1 MSGHLLGVAAVA
13 ALAAAG
19 FVRKGSLSER
29 PPVTNEDLADAL
41 RAYRPPVGSAARRKS
56 VEVSPQDLPGQIRLP
71 GFTDEELV
79 RLGLAKMKADPQPV
93 KKRSRKKRPVDL
105 EADMDRSA
113 EEALND
119 EMSALAV
126 LELQRQAAHALHE
139 QGRRAQRQGS
149 SPQPRS
155 KQSPESDGPWE
166 LFLRSNPSDVSDQ
179 VLVALLLADGTGD
192 PMERARV
199 LLDQAMGSLGQLV
212 EGSFGEEAGVPE
224 ATRARLIAA
233 AELSRR
239 AELRQ
244 MFTTPHKVTIE
255 QPEQAA
261 EFLRRMSRGP
271 QEIVSALYMGGGR
284 QVVGYRV
291 IHKGGPRTTLIEP
304 TEVFRP
310 AIVLRA
316 AGIIMAHQHP
326 SGDPEPSMND
336 IAMTRRMVDL
346 GQALGIPIDDSIVLG
361 DHSFRSI
368 RRMALVN
375 FTPNR
380 LS

>member
-19 FVRKGSLSER
+19 LVRKGSLSER
-29 PPVTNEDLADAL
+29 APVTNEDLAAAL
-41 RAYRPPVGSAARRKS
+41 RAYRPPAGSASKRGGV
-56 VEVSPQDLPGQIRLP
+56 VEVSPQDFPGQSRLP
-71 GFTDEELV
+71 GFTDDELV
-79 RLGLAKMKADPQPV
+79 KLGLAR
-93 KKRSRKKRPVDL
+93 KKDEASSTKKRRSRKKPVDL
-105 EADMDRSA
+105 DAEAERSA
-113 EEALND
+113 EEAMGEEL
-119 EMSALAV
+119 SALAS
-126 LELQRQAAHALHE
+126 LELQRQAAEALRE
-139 QGRRAQRQGS
+139 QSRRVRSQGAAPLPQRD
-149 SPQPRS
+149 PRG
-155 KQSPESDGPWE
+155 DGPWE

-244 MFTTPHKVTIE
+244 MFTTTHKVRVDG
-255 QPEQAA
+255 PERAV

-271 QEIVSALYMGGGR
+271 QEIVSAIYIGGDR
-284 QVVGYRV
+284 QVIGYRV
-291 IHKGGPRTTLIEP
+291 LHKGAPRLSLVDAG
-304 TEVFRP
+304 EVFRP
-310 AIVLRA
+310 AVVLRA
-316 AGIIMAHQHP
+316 ASVIIAHQHP
-326 SGDPEPSMND
+326 AGNSDPSTQD
-336 IAMTRRMVDL
+336 IELTRRLVQV
-346 GQALGIPIDDSIVLG
+346 GQVLQIPLEDHIVLG
-361 DHSFRSI
+361 NDSHTSFRQN
-368 RRMALVN
+368 ALVN

-380 LS
+380 LF